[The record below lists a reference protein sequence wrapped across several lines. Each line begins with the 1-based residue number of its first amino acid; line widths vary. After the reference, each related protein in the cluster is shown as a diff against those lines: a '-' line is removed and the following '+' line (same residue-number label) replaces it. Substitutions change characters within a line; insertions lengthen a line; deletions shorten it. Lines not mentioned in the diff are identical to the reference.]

1 MRLET
6 PKPALPSDDKRWK
19 LVNAAMRRNG
29 YAGNALIESLHSVQ
43 DAFGF
48 IDETAM
54 SFVAESLDVPLSKV
68 YGVATFYHLFTLKP
82 QGRHSCVVCTGTA
95 CYIKGAQSLIERIE
109 AHYDVALGE
118 TTADG
123 ALSLL
128 GARCVGACGLAPAVV
143 VDGKVLGA
151 QTPDSILA
159 ALEELSHAS

>member
-151 QTPDSILA
+151 QSPDSILT
-159 ALEELSHAS
+159 ALEELTHAS

>member
-68 YGVATFYHLFTLKP
+68 YGVATFYHLFTLEP

-143 VDGKVLGA
+143 VDGKVLGT

-159 ALEELSHAS
+159 ALEELTHAS